1 MSISEHSRTPFPPQS
16 DVRPQQNWLP
26 ILVVLGVLGGGIG
39 WVVCSQPLP
48 IREGAIA
55 VNVPAPEVP
64 TAIQSDTLP
73 VLREPLTF
81 TDIPEGHWAKPYID
95 ELTARGI
102 VNGLP
107 NGSYAP
113 DQPMTRAELAVQV
126 AQAFDQA
133 PKAPVQSF
141 TDVPADFWATET
153 IDRAVTTGFMK
164 GYPNAVFKP
173 SQTLTRMEALI
184 TLATGLAL
192 TEVSSPDITLQSYQD
207 WQQTPAWAKPKVAAT
222 VEADMVSAPM
232 GENPQLRP
240 NDPATRAEV
249 TVMLYQSL
257 VYLGRIEPIEAIQ
270 STSSESQSAS
280 LNPVFACQQLMHSI

>member
-1 MSISEHSRTPFPPQS
+1 MSISEHSRIPFPPQS
-16 DVRPQQNWLP
+16 PARPSHNWLP

-39 WVVCSQPLP
+39 WMVCSQPLP
-48 IREGAIA
+48 IREGTIA
-55 VNVPAPEVP
+55 VNVPEPQVP
-64 TAIQSDTLP
+64 TVIQSDTLP
-73 VLREPLTF
+73 MLREPLTF
-81 TDIPEGHWAKPYID
+81 ADIPEGHWAKSYID

-102 VNGLP
+102 IDGLP
-107 NGSYAP
+107 DGSYAP
-113 DQPMTRAELAVQV
+113 NRPMTRAELAVQV
-126 AQAFDQA
+126 AQAFDQV
-133 PKAPVQSF
+133 PKVSVQSF
-141 TDVPADFWATET
+141 TDVPADFWAAET

-192 TEVSSPDITLQSYQD
+192 TEVASPDRTLQSYQD
-207 WQQTPAWAKPKVAAT
+207 WQQTPAWAQPKVAAAI
-222 VEADMVSAPM
+222 EAGMIAAPT

-257 VYLGRIEPIEAIQ
+257 VYLGRIEPIEATQ
-270 STSSESQSAS
+270 SIFSESQ
-280 LNPVFACQQLMHSI
+280 